1 MEWCNASN
9 RKKTTLK
16 QAVQALSL
24 LRLCSVRNLLVFN
37 RKESYRMQ
45 VMQVNTQATRRG
57 GGLDY
62 KWILAMVVILG
73 VFMSILDQTI
83 VNIAI
88 PRLQTAFG
96 VDIHSVQWVL
106 TAYIL
111 AQGVATPTA
120 AFFADTLGIKRFYI
134 ISLAAFTLGSAL
146 CGVAWSLPILI
157 TFRVLQGLGG
167 AALFPLSIT
176 LLFREFPPQERGT
189 AMGFFGVP
197 ALLAPAIGPTLG
209 GYLVTFVG
217 WQAIFFINVPIGIIA
232 IILSILFIHEYRPEG
247 QIRFDPVGFIFVS
260 LGLIALLYGLSSA
273 STDGWGSTTVIGFL
287 SVGLL
292 SLAIFIAAELIIANR
307 GGQPLLDLRL
317 FANGPFRTSQIASFF
332 VIFSLFGG
340 LFLFPL
346 YLQNIRGLSAFQS
359 GLILLPQALAAMVS
373 VIIGGR
379 LVDRIGVRAVMIPG
393 LLILAFATWQLTYI
407 SINSSYVWL
416 QFMFVLR
423 GIALGLTVQPLTVA
437 MMSEISPRQLAQAS
451 SLSTVN
457 HAVASSFGIAILATI
472 VQTQSQIHFGHLA
485 ELVTV
490 NSPLGELVPRLQA
503 LLVARGAD
511 TASAYTAALLL
522 IARFVQREAFVLA
535 LQDAFRLTIFV
546 TGLAIIAVLFVRG
559 TRRPQRI
566 PEQAPGGAVP
576 AVSGETARREAVP
589 VG

>member
-1 MEWCNASN
+1 
-9 RKKTTLK
+9 
-16 QAVQALSL
+16 
-24 LRLCSVRNLLVFN
+24 
-37 RKESYRMQ
+37 MQ
-45 VMQVNTQATRRG
+45 VMQVTPPATTRS

-96 VDIHSVQWVL
+96 ADVHEVQWVL
-106 TAYIL
+106 TAYIV
-111 AQGVATPTA
+111 AQGVAVPTA
-120 AFFADTLGIKRFYI
+120 AYFADTLGIKRFYI
-134 ISLAAFTLGSAL
+134 ISLALFTIGSAL
-146 CGVAWSLPILI
+146 CGLAWSLPILI
-157 TFRVLQGLGG
+157 VFRVLQGLGG

-176 LLFREFPPQERGT
+176 LLFRVFPPQERGT

-217 WQAIFFINVPIGIIA
+217 WQAIFFINVPIGILA
-232 IILSILFIHEYRPEG
+232 VILSIFFIREYRPEG
-247 QIRFDPVGFIFVS
+247 QTRFDPVGFIFVS
-260 LGLIALLYGLSSA
+260 IGLITLLYGLSSA

-292 SLAIFIAAELIIANR
+292 SLAIFVAAELIIANR

-393 LLILAFATWQLTYI
+393 LLILALATWQLTFI
-407 SINSSYVWL
+407 SISSSYGWL
-416 QFMFVLR
+416 QLMFVLR

-437 MMSEISPRQLAQAS
+437 MMSEISQRQLAQAS

-457 HAVASSFGIAILATI
+457 RAVASSFGIALLATV

-485 ELVTV
+485 EQVTLY
-490 NSPLGELVPRLQA
+490 SPLGELVPRIQA

-511 TASAYTAALLL
+511 TATAYTAALQL
-522 IARFVQREAFVLA
+522 IARFVQREAFVLGI
-535 LQDAFRLTIFV
+535 QDALRLTLYV
-546 TGLAIIAVLFVRG
+546 TGLAIIAVFFVRG
-559 TRRPQRI
+559 TRRSQP
-566 PEQAPGGAVP
+566 VP
-576 AVSGETARREAVP
+576 LNRHLTHQSILTP
-589 VG
+589 VKLYP